1 MHLLFITS
9 RKAENE
15 DLEKDKKANKAAG
28 ILDDVNYYVYT
39 VYKYYLIIVAY
50 SKIVLLV
57 HVVKQII
64 CVWLVAPCLG
74 NRIVVFDWSLFKS
87 YVTACGV
94 PAMRILLPPQLIISH
109 TGVLHSAERTHSN
122 TSCGISTAE
131 ELVLQH
137 KIDFACGYIC
147 YSLTLTSTNF
157 FDTNDKHREEV
168 KN

>member
-64 CVWLVAPCLG
+64 CVP
-74 NRIVVFDWSLFKS
+74 
-87 YVTACGV
+87 
-94 PAMRILLPPQLIISH
+94 
-109 TGVLHSAERTHSN
+109 
-122 TSCGISTAE
+122 
-131 ELVLQH
+131 
-137 KIDFACGYIC
+137 
-147 YSLTLTSTNF
+147 LTLLCESYC
-157 FDTNDKHREEV
+157 
-168 KN
+168 